1 MKKIEVR
8 KLLYAHMIVV
18 ILPPKFEWYSSK
30 NEVGRMKLVR
40 VAKIANFVIF

>member
-1 MKKIEVR
+1 MKKVEVR
-8 KLLYAHMIVV
+8 ELLYAHMIGV